1 MSVGSSTAVEAEAPA
16 TPQSHFPKQA
26 IVVIHGIGEQRPM
39 DTITDFVR
47 AVWETDPDVCRN
59 GKPLPAETWSKPDV
73 RTGRLNSGASQHAK
87 ARQPRLPARRA
98 FGLL

>member
-1 MSVGSSTAVEAEAPA
+1 MSVGSSTAVEAEAST
-16 TPQSHFPKQA
+16 TPESHYPKQA

-39 DTITDFVR
+39 DTITEFVR

-73 RTGRLNSGASQHAK
+73 RTGSLE
-87 ARQPRLPARRA
+87 
-98 FGLL
+98 